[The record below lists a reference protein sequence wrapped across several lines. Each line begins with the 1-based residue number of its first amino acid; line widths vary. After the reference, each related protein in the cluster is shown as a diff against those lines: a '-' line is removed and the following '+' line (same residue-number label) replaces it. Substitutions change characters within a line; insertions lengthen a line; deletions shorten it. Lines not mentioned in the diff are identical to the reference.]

1 MMDEIR
7 SDQTQITNS
16 SKKSIVA
23 WVFPPDQHTVLLVVD
38 WAGGNEDK
46 GCSRAG
52 NGIIT

>member
-1 MMDEIR
+1 MMDVIR
-7 SDQTQITNS
+7 SDQTQLTNS

-38 WAGGNEDK
+38 WAGATRDK
-46 GCSRAG
+46 GCSTAG